1 MKMRHQ
7 ELAIFGIQLAL
18 MAFIVLPFRVMAAAE
33 PPGTAD
39 DATLTQPYQI
49 ERHDETNVRERHGF
63 SLTACFNRANVNN
76 KEIALAESN
85 LPISQAAVVIA
96 KAIPNPTFNMIYGFG
111 PAWAYIIAGNNQQIG
126 WNEEIQ
132 VAGKRTKKTN
142 LAHSN
147 YLQTAFEVEAVRF
160 AVHNR
165 VRRAYAE
172 LMMAS
177 AYARLTQV
185 QEDVFQ
191 KLFSIAQ
198 KRYIA
203 GKAPGSEVLQAKLNL
218 MQLATQ
224 HNVARNR
231 LVSDSTQLD
240 FLLGESPNSE
250 EIFVMDDLNLYNLL
264 AGRSEIV
271 PPPDRGVPE
280 LSQLLPAAWRQRN
293 DLRAAIQQAYCD
305 RKALTLAK
313 AQRIPDPF
321 LGFNYLYSTYKPFQ
335 LQYFTP
341 VSGAQKVPYQ
351 PGYMFTVAEE
361 TPIFYQYQGE
371 VNQAKATWLQQLKEN
386 NQLRTQAA
394 ADIVSAYEALVV
406 SIKNLHAFQED
417 LLPAALQAAHLSR
430 RSYELGKTDLA
441 TAILAEQQYGQ
452 LASAYFDCA
461 VTYHNNGADLEKA
474 VGIPLKLQ

>member
-1 MKMRHQ
+1 MSIRREEFAKYV
-7 ELAIFGIQLAL
+7 LCLAL
-18 MAFIVLPFRVMAAAE
+18 IVFALLPRQAIAVAE
-33 PPGTAD
+33 QPASED
-39 DATLTQPYQI
+39 DALLTQPYQI
-49 ERHDETNVRERHGF
+49 DRRDEASVHERHGF
-63 SLTACFNRANVNN
+63 SLTTCFNRANANN

-85 LPISQAAVVIA
+85 LPISQASIVIA

-142 LAHSN
+142 LARSN
-147 YLQTAFEVEAVRF
+147 YLQKAFEVEAVRF

-172 LMMAS
+172 LLMAS

-185 QEDVFQ
+185 QEEVFQ

-203 GKAPGSEVLQAKLNL
+203 GKAPGSEVLQARLNV

-224 HNVARNR
+224 HNAAHNR
-231 LVSDSTQLD
+231 LVMDSAQLD
-240 FLLGESPNSE
+240 FLFGESPRSE
-250 EIFVMDDLNLYNLL
+250 EIFVADNLNLYNLL

-271 PPPDRGVPE
+271 PPPERGVPV

-321 LGFNYLYSTYKPFQ
+321 LGFNYMYSTYKPFQ

-341 VSGAQKVPYQ
+341 APGAQKVPFQ

-361 TPIFYQYQGE
+361 MPVFYHYQGE

-386 NQLRTQAA
+386 DQLRTQAA

-406 SIKNLHAFQED
+406 TITNLHKFQQE

-430 RSYELGKTDLA
+430 RGYELGKTDLA

-452 LASAYFDCA
+452 LAAAYFDCA
-461 VTYHNNGADLEKA
+461 VSYHNNWADLEKA
-474 VGIPLKLQ
+474 VGIPLNL